1 MMEFLEAV
9 RPVDILDV
17 VVVAILIYRVLLLLK
32 GTRAFQVLGG
42 LMVLAA
48 VYGFAR
54 ALSLNTVI
62 WIFEKFSFYLV
73 VTLLI
78 LFQEDIR
85 RALARV
91 GNPLVGGV
99 SRTGKLS
106 TYQIIARV
114 CFRLADQGR
123 GALITVER
131 DAALD
136 ELSDSATLIGGA
148 LSEEILV
155 AIFQPTSP
163 IHDGSVVVRED
174 RLWVAAAFLP
184 LTTRSDLKP
193 HLGTRHRAAL
203 GITET
208 TDCMVFVVSEERR
221 AVSIAFHGDLYGVD
235 SPDELRL
242 KVQELL
248 SMEADQS
255 ATGSFAPTRPKRAGS
270 GSFPPTLDSS
280 SPDRTRSGSDRS
292 R

>member
-1 MMEFLEAV
+1 MTDFLEAV
-9 RPVDILDV
+9 RPVDVIDV
-17 VVVAILIYRVLLLLK
+17 LVVAVLIYRVLLLLK

-54 ALSLNTVI
+54 ALQLNTVI

-73 VTLLI
+73 VALII

-91 GNPLVGGV
+91 GDPLVGGGAR
-99 SRTGKLS
+99 SEKLS
-106 TYQIIARV
+106 TYQIVARA

-131 DAALD
+131 EAALD
-136 ELSDSATLIGGA
+136 ELGESATLVDGA
-148 LSEEILV
+148 LTEEILV
-155 AIFQPTSP
+155 SIFQPTSP
-163 IHDGSVVVRED
+163 IHDGAVVIRED
-174 RLWVAAAFLP
+174 RVWVAAAFLP
-184 LTTRSDLKP
+184 LSTRPDLKP

-203 GITET
+203 GQTET

-221 AVSIAFHGDLYGVD
+221 AVSIAFRGDLYGVD

-248 SMEADQS
+248 SMEADQTS
-255 ATGSFAPTRPKRAGS
+255 TGSFRPVS
-270 GSFPPTLDSS
+270 GKKTTSGNFPPTGANPADIT
-280 SPDRTRSGSDRS
+280 PADRS

>member
-1 MMEFLEAV
+1 MNDFLAAV
-9 RPVDILDV
+9 QPIDVIDV
-17 VVVAILIYRVLLLLK
+17 VVVAVLIYRVLLLLK

-54 ALSLNTVI
+54 ALNLSTVI

-73 VTLLI
+73 VALLI
-78 LFQEDIR
+78 LFQDDIR

-91 GNPLVGGV
+91 GDPLVGGG
-99 SRTGKLS
+99 SRMGKLS
-106 TYQIIARV
+106 TYQIIARA

-131 DAALD
+131 EAALD
-136 ELSDSATLIGGA
+136 ELSESATLIEGV

-155 AIFQPTSP
+155 SIFQPTSP
-163 IHDGSVVVRED
+163 IHDGAVVVRDD

-184 LTTRSDLKP
+184 LSTRSDLKP

-203 GITET
+203 GQTEA

-221 AVSIAFHGDLYGVD
+221 AVSIAFRGDLYVVD

-255 ATGSFAPTRPKRAGS
+255 TTGSFTPSRPKGRVTS
-270 GSFPPTLDSS
+270 GSFDAATVDTSAP
-280 SPDRTRSGSDRS
+280 PDRPK
-292 R
+292 

>member
-1 MMEFLEAV
+1 VTDLLDAV
-9 RPVDILDV
+9 RPIDVLDV
-17 VVVAILIYRVLLLLK
+17 VVVAVLIYRVLLLLK

-48 VYGFAR
+48 LYGFAR
-54 ALSLNTVI
+54 ALNLNTVI

-73 VTLLI
+73 VALLI

-91 GNPLVGGV
+91 GDPLVGGGG
-99 SRTGKLS
+99 SRGGKLS
-106 TYQIIARV
+106 TYQIIARA

-131 DAALD
+131 EARLD
-136 ELSDSATLIGGA
+136 ELSESATSIEGL

-155 AIFQPTSP
+155 SIFQPTSP
-163 IHDGSVVVRED
+163 IHDGSAVVRDD

-184 LTTRSDLKP
+184 LSTRSDLKA

-221 AVSIAFHGDLYGVD
+221 AVSIAFRGELYVVD

-248 SMEADQS
+248 SMDADMS
-255 ATGSFAPTRPKRAGS
+255 TTGSFAPSP
-270 GSFPPTLDSS
+270 
-280 SPDRTRSGSDRS
+280 PDRTR
-292 R
+292 

>member
-1 MMEFLEAV
+1 MSEILAGLRLV
-9 RPVDILDV
+9 DAVDI

-54 ALSLNTVI
+54 ALALNTVI
-62 WIFEKFSFYLV
+62 WIFERFSFYLV
-73 VTLLI
+73 VALII
-78 LFQEDIR
+78 LFQDDIR

-99 SRTGKLS
+99 ARREKLS
-106 TYQIIARV
+106 TYQILARA

-123 GALITVER
+123 GALIAVER
-131 DAALD
+131 DASLD
-136 ELSDSATLIGGA
+136 ELEEQATDLDAA
-148 LSEEILV
+148 LTEELLV

-163 IHDGSVVVRED
+163 IHDGAVVIRGD
-174 RLWVAAAFLP
+174 RAWIAASFLP
-184 LTTRSDLKP
+184 LSTRPDLRP
-193 HLGTRHRAAL
+193 NLGTRHRAAI
-203 GITET
+203 GQTEE

-221 AVSIAFHGDLYGVD
+221 AVSIAFHGELYSVD

-248 SMEADQS
+248 SMEQTDLS
-255 ATGSFAPTRPKRAGS
+255 TTGTFTPARKKSS
-270 GSFPPTLDSS
+270 GSFPPAEGG
-280 SPDRTRSGSDRS
+280 RR
-292 R
+292 